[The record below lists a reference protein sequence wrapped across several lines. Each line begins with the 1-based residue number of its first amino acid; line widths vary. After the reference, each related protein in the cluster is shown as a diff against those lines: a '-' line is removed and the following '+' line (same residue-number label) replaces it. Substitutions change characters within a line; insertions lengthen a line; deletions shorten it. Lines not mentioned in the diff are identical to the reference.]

1 MLRNVLDEL
10 METMSQEE
18 PDALDDATDSTIGR
32 RRVLMARTVGAARE
46 RVGNLFLLLYLC

>member
-18 PDALDDATDSTIGR
+18 PDALDDATGSAIGR